1 MKGSKQSPSGKDTC
15 SVLAAKGIKGGV
27 ESVRTGFLLN
37 SFLHPFAHTSILIQI
52 YLSHKRTQVHP
63 SSVTSICRTPLSTP
77 LVQPLLF
84 LPVTFNLSSSPYH
97 NTSFSPPCLLLT
109 ATTYPLLFQLTCPRS
124 RVTTRPRSTMPIAAC
139 LSHLLKLQRASPHR
153 VSPPTSHQRPQAAMQ
168 VAQASTNL
176 TELRLGLI

>member
-27 ESVRTGFLLN
+27 ESVRTDFLLN

-52 YLSHKRTQVHP
+52 YLSHKRTQVHSVELP
-63 SSVTSICRTPLSTP
+63 SRAPS
-77 LVQPLLF
+77 VQPLLF
-84 LPVTFNLSSSPYH
+84 LPITFNLSSSPYH

-109 ATTYPLLFQLTCPRS
+109 VTTQPLLFQLTCPRS
-124 RVTTRPRSTMPIAAC
+124 RVTTRPRSIMPIAAC

-168 VAQASTNL
+168 VAQASTNQA
-176 TELRLGLI
+176 ELRLGLI